1 MQAVTIRQPEKF
13 IADVSQELKASLTSQ
28 AARVIEVSDALA
40 PAYAK
45 ASTLELTDDEVAR
58 LTAPFPD
65 EAVEIRPHDG
75 LIYLPHILISG
86 RLNQVFKPGKWSL
99 ICRRHWLEGQTMY
112 AEYVLVIRGC
122 FVGESVGGHNYVP
135 SNPKMN
141 YSDALESTA
150 AEALRRIC
158 GKRLECGSQVW
169 HPEYARQWVAKYAVQ
184 DRGKWGRKAFT
195 AVSSHSDAVPASVKP
210 PAVKT
215 PGNPIQAPPEAN
227 PEERKTRFLALFKGM
242 ESYAF
247 EEFVERSWILCTEDL
262 ADIHVDS
269 VPKTLKAVNA
279 VVTAV
284 KMRAGIVD
292 EPPVTTPAEPTPN
305 VSGCEQI
312 TGVIDQVTTKS
323 GKSDRGPWT
332 CYGIRIGD
340 FWANTFSDTIG
351 KTAQKLKGHEV
362 TVYYSAGKIG
372 NDIRALS
379 GTTDLLP

>member
-1 MQAVTIRQPEKF
+1 MNEPMTDENGEPIEALTVRQPENLVEDTRAG
-13 IADVSQELKASLTSQ
+13 IKASLTPQ
-28 AARVIEVSDALA
+28 TARVLEVTDALA

-45 ASTLELTDDEVAR
+45 ASTLELTDEEVAR

-184 DRGKWGRKAFT
+184 NRGKWGRKAFT

-247 EEFVERSWILCTEDL
+247 EEFIERDWILDMEEL
-262 ADIHVDS
+262 SDISPQS
-269 VPKTLKAVNA
+269 VPKTLKAVNE
-279 VVTAV
+279 VVAAV
-284 KMRAGIVD
+284 KARARMVDEAPVTSKADSMPDLTGCETVSGTLNKINVKQGESKNGPWVNYGLQIVD
-292 EPPVTTPAEPTPN
+292 IWL
-305 VSGCEQI
+305 G
-312 TGVIDQVTTKS
+312 
-323 GKSDRGPWT
+323 
-332 CYGIRIGD
+332 
-340 FWANTFSDTIG
+340 TFS
-351 KTAQKLKGHEV
+351 
-362 TVYYSAGKIG
+362 
-372 NDIRALS
+372 
-379 GTTDLLP
+379 